1 MGLGMEMGV
10 GEWGRGNGGER
21 SGDDWGNGTEMG
33 VGEWRRGNG
42 DRGMEMEGMGIWRN
56 GMGMGVGVWG

>member
-1 MGLGMEMGV
+1 MGV
-10 GEWGRGNGGER
+10 EGV
-21 SGDDWGNGTEMG
+21 GDDWGNGMEMG

>member
-1 MGLGMEMGV
+1 MGV
-10 GEWGRGNGGER
+10 EGV
-21 SGDDWGNGTEMG
+21 GDDWGNGTEMG